1 VLPAPIPGQ
10 CFEPIARRH
19 PKVVEGPSIVDQT
32 QLSQRDPLDIRWKP
46 PAASTIPD
54 GLGFAIAE
62 GYDHR
67 EAYNAERYT
76 LQRLRSAAP
85 QEHSAAPGVFLQSNG
100 GAHMVAP
107 VMIKEHMEVLGS
119 DGVHV
124 GTVDHLE
131 GRDQVKLTKDDPDA
145 GGEHHF
151 IPLAWVDHVDEH
163 VHLKQSGAE
172 AKARWKTH

>member
-1 VLPAPIPGQ
+1 MRYNSLLAALGS
-10 CFEPIARRH
+10 EPSRQVARFSSKQWRN
-19 PKVVEGPSIVDQT
+19 K
-32 QLSQRDPLDIRWKP
+32 
-46 PAASTIPD
+46 
-54 GLGFAIAE
+54 
-62 GYDHR
+62 
-67 EAYNAERYT
+67 
-76 LQRLRSAAP
+76 
-85 QEHSAAPGVFLQSNG
+85 
-100 GAHMVAP
+100 MVAP
-107 VMIKEHMEVLGS
+107 VMIKEQMEVLGS

-124 GTVDHLE
+124 GTVDQLE